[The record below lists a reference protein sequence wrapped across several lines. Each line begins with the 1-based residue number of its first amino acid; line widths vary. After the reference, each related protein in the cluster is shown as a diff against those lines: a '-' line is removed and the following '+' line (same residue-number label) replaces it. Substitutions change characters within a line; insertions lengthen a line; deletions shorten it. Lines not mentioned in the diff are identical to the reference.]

1 MLSIFTNSCKF
12 EAMNK
17 KINKNQKGVA
27 AILTIVIVAAA
38 VLIMAYSASL
48 LGLGELD
55 LGYTSQRGSEAF
67 SVADGCIEETLRRI
81 RLDTMYGIEAGDII
95 LSVSNGSCIINIE
108 DLGSNQRRITAI
120 GTSGNYNKK
129 LETEISLFGNTI
141 NINSW
146 TEKDD

>member
-1 MLSIFTNSCKF
+1 
-12 EAMNK
+12 MNK